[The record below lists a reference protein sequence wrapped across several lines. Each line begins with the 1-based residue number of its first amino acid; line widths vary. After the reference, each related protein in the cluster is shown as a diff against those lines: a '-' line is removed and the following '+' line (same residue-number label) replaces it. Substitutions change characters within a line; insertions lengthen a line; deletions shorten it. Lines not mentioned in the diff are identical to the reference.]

1 MKSIGIIGFGFMGE
15 ALIRGIQSQEAPP
28 RVAVIEASETRRA
41 VATGQYGCLDYGEDF
56 EKLFGDCELVILA
69 IKPQQAVELLPRIRP
84 VASDTTVLS
93 VLAGTTTSRIVE
105 LLGERSVIRFMPNLA
120 ASAGASVVGVCFSKN
135 APEELKKAATDL
147 ASALGHPLLLAEKQ
161 MSAITG
167 LSGSG
172 IAYVFEFV
180 HALAIGG
187 VRNGIPYSESLEAAL
202 AVLEGAVAV
211 LRESGVHPQE
221 MVSRVCSPAGTTVE
235 GIVALEEGGFT
246 AAVIEAVTRA
256 AERAAELEG

>member
-1 MKSIGIIGFGFMGE
+1 
-15 ALIRGIQSQEAPP
+15 
-28 RVAVIEASETRRA
+28 
-41 VATGQYGCLDYGEDF
+41 
-56 EKLFGDCELVILA
+56 
-69 IKPQQAVELLPRIRP
+69 
-84 VASDTTVLS
+84 
-93 VLAGTTTSRIVE
+93 
-105 LLGERSVIRFMPNLA
+105 MPNLA